1 MNGIRCPQCSLIN
14 QLSAAECRQCH
25 FPFNNLPPMAFVSVP
40 IEKTFEAQT
49 VISKNRSMIPQDNE
63 IGRKTFFWY
72 RVYCVV
78 LIIFYLIITGL
89 GLFLAIAKPATKDQ
103 TPEEVMITGIVYLI
117 IGAILLII
125 YLVALFLPRKPYN
138 WVVGIVMIALGM
150 TSCCFL
156 PFVVPL
162 LIFWLKTETKT
173 FFGRN

>member
-1 MNGIRCPQCSLIN
+1 
-14 QLSAAECRQCH
+14 
-25 FPFNNLPPMAFVSVP
+25 MAFVSVP

-72 RVYCVV
+72 RAYCVV